1 MIAANTT
8 TNAASTNRIL
18 WLPED
23 GEERMWDDDPSR
35 GQRALRINSENAHTV
50 GAVFSV
56 MRAIAETVAMI
67 PLHVYERTRKGRR
80 LARELP
86 IYRQLH
92 TQPNSWQT
100 SYEWREQAVY
110 HVGLWGSAFS
120 ELAPAEIRP
129 YHPSRMETKR
139 LENGKLQYRYQS
151 ENGVWEPISA
161 GKVMQIRGP
170 SDDGVNGWRIPEE
183 CADAILLA
191 RACEIHGKRFF
202 TAGARPGYVLTT
214 DGPLNGEART
224 SLAAQWNRKHQGV
237 ENSHETAILTNGLK
251 PAGIPQISNTEAQFL
266 EAREYQ
272 LREIARLY
280 RCPGYILN
288 LDPPTRDAEI
298 AFIKYCIM
306 PWLARFESAF
316 TRSLIED
323 DERYYVEFD
332 LRGLMRADDSTRSA
346 YYRAMW
352 DIGVLSTN
360 SICELE
366 NLDPVDGGDVRY
378 RPLNMGTLGE
388 QPSVADV
395 LAQQQPGSKIDG
407 QGVEGGVAAAS
418 GADAAVA
425 APDAAPQVAD
435 VSLNGAQ
442 ITGLIAII
450 AQIPAGLLTKE
461 GAAALIA
468 ASFPSINAAQVQAI
482 LAGVSESATPASP
495 APPPAFGRSLPEQRA
510 MTISIDFDRTFAADP
525 ALWGEFARKSVAD
538 GNTVVM
544 ISRRPEA
551 DRATVMETLGEYAD
565 AFSQVLLVG
574 GDTLKAD
581 AAEAAGIKV
590 DVWVDDA
597 PQTITGNTD
606 GEV

>member
-8 TNAASTNRIL
+8 TNAAATNRIL

-35 GQRALRINSENAHTV
+35 GQRVLRINSENAHTV

-151 ENGVWEPISA
+151 ENGAWEPISA

-366 NLDPVDGGDVRY
+366 NLDPVEGGDVRY

-418 GADAAVA
+418 GADAAAA
-425 APDAAPQVAD
+425 APDAEPQVAD

-544 ISRRPEA
+544 ISRRPEE

>member
-8 TNAASTNRIL
+8 TNAAATNRIL

-35 GQRALRINSENAHTV
+35 GQRVLRINSENAHTV

-214 DGPLNGEART
+214 DGPLNGDART

-366 NLDPVDGGDVRY
+366 NLDPVEGGDVRY

-418 GADAAVA
+418 GADAAAA
-425 APDAAPQVAD
+425 APDAEPQVAD

-482 LAGVSESATPASP
+482 LAGVSETVTPASP

-544 ISRRPEA
+544 ISRRPED

>member
-8 TNAASTNRIL
+8 TNAAATNRIL

-35 GQRALRINSENAHTV
+35 GQRVLRINSENAHTV

-214 DGPLNGEART
+214 DGPLNGDART

-366 NLDPVDGGDVRY
+366 NLDPVEGGDVRY

-418 GADAAVA
+418 GADAAA
-425 APDAAPQVAD
+425 APDAEPQVAD

-450 AQIPAGLLTKE
+450 AQIPAGLLTKD

-482 LAGVSESATPASP
+482 LAGVSETATPASP

-544 ISRRPEA
+544 ISRRPEE